1 MIDETQF
8 SQTDDTPFNDE
19 ERAFLDAQ
27 LPTLSP
33 KIARALCDVAVWV
46 DENTGHLLTLEDE
59 ENQRLVYLASGSAA
73 ITLKGQLI
81 GRCEEGNF
89 IGEITALDGG
99 AATATAMLVRESRY
113 FYVTSSDLKRLCMA
127 NPELRLTLE
136 RAMAL
141 DTRKKLMASNEA
153 LRQA

>member
-1 MIDETQF
+1 MVGNGQF
-8 SQTDDTPFNDE
+8 LEVDDASFNDE
-19 ERAFLDAQ
+19 ERAFLNAQ
-27 LPTLSP
+27 LPTLNL
-33 KIARALCDVAVWV
+33 KIARELMDALVWS
-46 DENTGHLLTLEDE
+46 DEPSGHVLTLEGE
-59 ENQRLVYLASGSAA
+59 ENNRLIYLVSGAAA

-81 GRCEEGNF
+81 GRCAEGDF

-99 AATATAMLVRESRY
+99 PATASVVLVRPSRI
-113 FYVTSSDLKRLCMA
+113 FFVQSSDLKRLCMS

-141 DTRKKLMASNEA
+141 DTRKKLLASNEA